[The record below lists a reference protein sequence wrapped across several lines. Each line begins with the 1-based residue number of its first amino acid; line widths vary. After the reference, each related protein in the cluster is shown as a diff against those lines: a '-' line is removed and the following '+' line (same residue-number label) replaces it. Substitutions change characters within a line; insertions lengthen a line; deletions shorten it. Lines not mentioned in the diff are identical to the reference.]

1 MSTGQ
6 NQQRSTIRYGPS
18 DTGIIIDT
26 IVSKPAT
33 TMVKSAG
40 EGGRVLPVS
49 MSRSFRSTAATTVI
63 GWIMVMAMT
72 PVSLWTTGPVH
83 AFSPTAG
90 SGTRYHIRQSR
101 QSFQGTLISSSL
113 QSKDDDGSSSRRDF
127 LEKAAVSFGS
137 TATVFAAA
145 GGTILRPEPA
155 LAADDD
161 KGDDLTQQLF
171 NADGSLKEGVES
183 QLKFRNV
190 KFTWNPPGSNSND
203 DGLSFNRD
211 GKDIAVSSSSSS
223 SPDDKK
229 LKISYEYPVRWSD
242 GTTDGDPIYFDRS
255 EGTNAKAC
263 KRITVYRSPGK
274 VDPSTLEKAAKIG
287 VATAFNIPKGNKELD
302 LDRLYGA
309 DIISAKTTDRGENT
323 YYEFDMASAPTTCGN
338 SKENLGL
345 GFCPYDLIVS
355 FVLFF
360 SFLENSSFL
369 LCFLEF
375 CMLAVILL
383 LLHSL
388 THSLHQYRSTAP
400 H

>member
-1 MSTGQ
+1 M
-6 NQQRSTIRYGPS
+6 
-18 DTGIIIDT
+18 
-26 IVSKPAT
+26 SKPAT
-33 TMVKSAG
+33 TMVKSTG
-40 EGGRVLPVS
+40 DGGRGLS
-49 MSRSFRSTAATTVI
+49 ISRSFRSTAATAVI
-63 GWIMVMAMT
+63 GGIMVMVMVMT
-72 PVSLWTTGPVH
+72 CVSMSTTVPAH
-83 AFSPTAG
+83 AFSPSTTTG
-90 SGTRYHIRQSR
+90 SGARYHARQSR
-101 QSFQGTLISSSL
+101 QSFQGTMISSSL
-113 QSKDDDGSSSRRDF
+113 QSKDDDGSSRRDF

-137 TATVFAAA
+137 TAMVFVAA
-145 GGTILRPEPA
+145 LRPELA
-155 LAADDD
+155 LAAENDG

-190 KFTWNPPGSNSND
+190 KFTWNPPGAND

-211 GKDIAVSSSSSS
+211 AKDIAVSSPSSSS
-223 SPDDKK
+223 SDDKK

-355 FVLFF
+355 FLLFF
-360 SFLENSSFL
+360 LCSRIFLFFHVLSSFVCWL
-369 LCFLEF
+369 FLIYYCIRSLNPSF
-375 CMLAVILL
+375 HRYQQTRVIGFA
-383 LLHSL
+383 SW
-388 THSLHQYRSTAP
+388 
-400 H
+400 